1 MPGEGGGRGAGGGG
15 GGQVRLV
22 TQNELSDSVNTLFS
36 KDLCMHALI
45 LTTEHA
51 VSTTLL
57 PGVLFADVD
66 FTGNV

>member
-1 MPGEGGGRGAGGGG
+1 MGAGKIGH
-15 GGQVRLV
+15 
-22 TQNELSDSVNTLFS
+22 TKNELSDSVNTLFS
-36 KDLCMHALI
+36 KVLCVHALL
-45 LTTEHA
+45 LTTERA